1 MFNQIMIPG
10 YPNLAKPPRHIW
22 EYMEEEEEEKKQE
35 KFDWFTSSEDNIRE
49 EVTRILEERKSKS
62 G

>member
-1 MFNQIMIPG
+1 MIPG

-62 G
+62 GW